1 MYYYTSNN
9 HYHHLKMA
17 KSILFII
24 IIIMIIIQLI
34 NGQQNP
40 TISFITKERVTSIG
54 DTLDLSCSVQY
65 AKNYPVIWAKIDQF
79 NPNKILFISKGASL
93 SVPDHRYS
101 IRHDD
106 ASSTYTLQISKIQE
120 IDAGIYQCQV
130 VISPS
135 SRVTANVNVYVR
147 IPPVISDNSTRN
159 MITSTGESIQ
169 LECYAF
175 GYPQPSISWRRENN
189 DLLPTGGSL
198 YKGNILIIHN
208 ITKADRGTYYCI
220 ADNNV
225 GSGARRNVVVEVE
238 FPPSVHVERP
248 RYDQAIN
255 FDINLQCSV
264 ESYPPPTI
272 RWLKDGIEIQDSS
285 HYQMSIFTTS
295 HDYTDSVLRIKNIQ
309 QQHYGQY
316 ICHATNKLGSSQQ
329 LIELFE
335 SVTPVCPPA
344 CNGNFASFG
353 YSFATSTINYYQ
365 STILWLF
372 SSIIIL
378 IVSFCSTIRQ

>member
-1 MYYYTSNN
+1 MSR
-9 HYHHLKMA
+9 
-17 KSILFII
+17 SIFVTITMMMII
-24 IIIMIIIQLI
+24 IIVMA

-79 NPNKILFISKGASL
+79 NPSKILFISKGASL

-208 ITKADRGTYYCI
+208 ITKSDRGTYYCI

-238 FPPSVHVERP
+238 FPPIVHVERFH
-248 RYDQAIN
+248 YEQAVSY
-255 FDINLQCSV
+255 DINLQCTV
-264 ESYPPPTI
+264 ESYPSSTI
-272 RWLKDGIEIQDSS
+272 RWLKDGVEIQDSS
-285 HYQMSIFTTS
+285 YYQMSIFTTS
-295 HDYTDSVLRIKNIQ
+295 HDFTDSVLRIRNIQ
-309 QQHYGQY
+309 PQHFGNY
-316 ICHATNKLGSSQQ
+316 ICHATNKLGSNQQ
-329 LIELFE
+329 VIELIE
-335 SVTPVCPPA
+335 SSTPVCPPA
-344 CNGNFASFG
+344 CIGEFSG
-353 YSFATSTINYYQ
+353 YGYGSSTTTTTINYYQ
-365 STILWLF
+365 LTILLLF
-372 SSIIIL
+372 TSLLIKSINL
-378 IVSFCSTIRQ
+378 LQYY

>member
-1 MYYYTSNN
+1 MLPITKLYQNFVDRWLRS
-9 HYHHLKMA
+9 
-17 KSILFII
+17 II
-24 IIIMIIIQLI
+24 ILIVSISIQTI
-34 NGQQNP
+34 DCQQNP

-79 NPNKILFISKGASL
+79 NPTKILFISKGASL

-135 SRVTANVNVYVR
+135 SRVTANVNVYVK

-169 LECYAF
+169 LECYAY

-208 ITKADRGTYYCI
+208 ITKYDRGTYYCI
-220 ADNNV
+220 ADNSV

-238 FPPSVHVERP
+238 FPPSLHVDRTKYE
-248 RYDQAIN
+248 QAIGY
-255 FDINLQCSV
+255 DVNLQCHV
-264 ESYPPPTI
+264 ESFPAPNI
-272 RWLKDGIEIQDSS
+272 IWLKDGIEIRDSS
-285 HYQMSIFTTS
+285 NYQISVFSTS
-295 HDYTDSVLRIKNIQ
+295 HDYTDSVLRIKQINQ
-309 QQHYGQY
+309 KHFGQY
-316 ICHATNKLGSSQQ
+316 VCMATNKLATNKRVID
-329 LIELFE
+329 LIE
-335 SVTPVCPPA
+335 SPSPVCPPA
-344 CNGNFASFG
+344 CLG
-353 YSFATSTINYYQ
+353 SFAGFGHSSAFDLFGSRFLTISMLITS
-365 STILWLF
+365 LL
-372 SSIIIL
+372 
-378 IVSFCSTIRQ
+378 SFLLLR